1 MDLALVN
8 IQQNLDEIKKIEQDL
23 EYWSARDLM
32 IVLGYQTWRKFE
44 EAIHRAKEACM
55 SSGYESNDHFVSSGK
70 KVSTGSGAIREIE
83 DILFS

>member
-55 SSGYESNDHFVSSGK
+55 SSGYERNDHFVSSGK